1 MLHLLAL
8 ATIAIVNLNGVRCL
22 PPDPPP
28 PILWLVTD
36 INQHGH
42 VAEVT
47 DVGAG
52 TLIKEH
58 TLWPGDVGYDQASPC
73 RGISFVGRV
82 ASSSPGDTLRIFFPA
97 DDHEMTLV
105 QNLSAMTQG
114 TVDWA
119 NTTEEDLNF
128 SAIFLPAA
136 CADAVVGADHKFSLY
151 VDEVRHPGRTTM
163 VVMSDEGVILN
174 TRSLPDSAFVSS
186 SP

>member
-1 MLHLLAL
+1 MLCALAL
-8 ATIAIVNLNGVRCL
+8 ATIAIVNSNGAGSG
-22 PPDPPP
+22 P

-36 INQHGH
+36 INEHRH
-42 VAEVT
+42 VTEVV
-47 DVGAG
+47 DAGAG
-52 TLIKEH
+52 TLINER
-58 TLWPGDVGYDQASPC
+58 TLWPGDATYDQGTSC
-73 RGISFVGRV
+73 RGISFLGR
-82 ASSSPGDTLRIFFPA
+82 AADSSPGDTLRVFFPA
-97 DDHEMTLV
+97 DDHEMVLV
-105 QNLSAMTQG
+105 RNLSAITQG

-151 VDEVRHPGRTTM
+151 VDEVRRPGRTTM

-174 TRSLPDSAFVSS
+174 TRSLPDSTFVSS